1 MIGVA
6 TDRNFSANTAW
17 ESAKAET
24 EESKASTDE
33 LNARIAELEHELR
46 IANSEA
52 DLFKGNMANLLSTPD
67 LTIEATFES
76 IRDHIKSS
84 KDQYVN
90 R

>member
-1 MIGVA
+1 MVCVEIKWK
-6 TDRNFSANTAW
+6 FSANTAW

-33 LNARIAELEHELR
+33 LNAKIAELEHELR

-84 KDQYVN
+84 KDQYAN